1 MADWKDILNNDE
13 RPLSEEDLLNYLNK
27 NTSEIDKKQI
37 EEIATEDFEAD
48 ALEGLKLLPNADVT
62 QNHVA
67 ALKHQLQKQLRN
79 KKLKRA
85 RKPNNEMQWILY
97 TAILLLLTC
106 VLAYVV
112 IRMFRV

>member
-13 RPLSEEDLLNYLNK
+13 RPLSEEDLLNYLNT

-37 EEIATEDFEAD
+37 EEIASEDFEAD
-48 ALEGLKLLPNADVT
+48 ALEGLKLLPNTDVT
-62 QNHVA
+62 QKHVA
-67 ALKHQLQKQLRN
+67 TLKHQLRKQLRS
-79 KKLKRA
+79 KKFKLP
-85 RKPNNEMQWILY
+85 RKTNNEMQWILY